1 MTHSLSLPQG
11 PVTLPVTLPS
21 TPTTRPR
28 QRTHAFTATAAA
40 VLATLVLAG
49 CNTAPAQPDARIA
62 VPEAYKE
69 ASALAAAQAA
79 DLAQPAADGSRWKPA
94 EPSEAQARGAWWETF
109 GDPTLN
115 QLEQQAEA
123 ANPGL
128 AVAAARVKAARA
140 LLSSSQADRLPQ
152 LGVSAGVARQ
162 KPSAAEQG
170 LSADQNIAPSSL
182 WRAGLSASYEVDL
195 FQRVANSV
203 QAAEADAL
211 ASQANHRSVLLSLQA
226 DVAQTYFQLRTLD
239 AVVALLTQTASL
251 REQSLQLAQRRLAA
265 GDVSELDVA
274 RARTELATTQADLQ
288 AQRGERARTEHALAV
303 LLGQPPAAF
312 GLAAQPLPAD
322 ARVPM
327 VPAGLPSALLERRPD
342 VAAAQARMM
351 AATARV
357 GQARSALFPA
367 LRLTADGG
375 FASYELR
382 DLFLWS
388 ARSWVANAVLS
399 MPIFDGGRN
408 RAGVNRAEA
417 VLEESVADYR
427 QTVLGAFGDVEDKLS
442 GLGSVR
448 AQTLSLSEAVVAA
461 RRSAELADKRYR
473 AGEDSYLTLLDTQR
487 SLLAVERQAV
497 QLRGAWATGTIGLI
511 RSLGGGWA
519 PTAPGQTAAT
529 QPAKS

>member
-1 MTHSLSLPQG
+1 MTD
-11 PVTLPVTLPS
+11 T
-21 TPTTRPR
+21 TPTLNLR
-28 QRTHAFTATAAA
+28 QRPLRPLWALSPLIAA
-40 VLATLVLAG
+40 LVLAG
-49 CNTAPAQPDARIA
+49 CATAPEPPDARIT
-62 VPEAYKE
+62 VPQAYKE
-69 ASALAAAQAA
+69 AATLAAAAEV
-79 DLAQPAADGSRWKPA
+79 DGTRWKPA
-94 EPSEAQARGAWWETF
+94 EPAEAQARGAWWETF
-109 GDPTLN
+109 QDPALN

-123 ANPGL
+123 DNPGL
-128 AVAAARVKAARA
+128 AAAAARVKAARA
-140 LLSSSQADRLPQ
+140 LLSSSQASRLPQ
-152 LGVSAGVARQ
+152 INLSTGVTRQ

-170 LSADQNIAPSSL
+170 LSADQNVSPSNV
-182 WRAGLSASYEVDL
+182 WRAGLGASYEVDL

-211 ASQANHRSVLLSLQA
+211 ASQASHRSVLLALQA

-239 AVVALLTQTASL
+239 AEVALLAQTLSL

-288 AQRGERARTEHALAV
+288 AQRGERARVEHALAL
-303 LLGQPPAAF
+303 LLGQAPAAF
-312 GLAAQPLPAD
+312 SLAPNPLPAD
-322 ARVPM
+322 ARVPL

-367 LRLTADGG
+367 LMLTANGG
-375 FASYELR
+375 FASYELK
-382 DLFLWS
+382 DLFQWS
-388 ARSWVANAVLS
+388 ARSWLTSAVLS
-399 MPIFDGGRN
+399 MPVFDGGRN
-408 RAGVNRAEA
+408 RAAVTRAEA
-417 VLEESVADYR
+417 TLEESVADYR

-448 AQTLSLSEAVVAA
+448 AQTQSLSEAVVAA

-473 AGEDSYLTLLDTQR
+473 AGEDSYLTLIDTQR
-487 SLLAVERQAV
+487 SLLSVERQAV

-511 RSLGGGWA
+511 RALGGGWPA
-519 PTAPGQTAAT
+519 PR
-529 QPAKS
+529 S